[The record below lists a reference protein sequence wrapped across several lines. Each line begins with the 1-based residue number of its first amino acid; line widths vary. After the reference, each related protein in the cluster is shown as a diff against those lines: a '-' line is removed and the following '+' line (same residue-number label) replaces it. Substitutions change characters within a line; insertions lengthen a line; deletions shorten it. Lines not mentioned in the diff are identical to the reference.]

1 MDPTTKDKRDR
12 IGRIQE
18 VHPYA
23 TETQVRAILV
33 AHYGKVSRDPT
44 TGGPDGIQVQM
55 EALVDVVCRMN
66 EYDFKN
72 HLARTAEQF
81 EVTWDE
87 MTDLMEDD
95 DK

>member
-1 MDPTTKDKRDR
+1 MAPSTKDKRDR
-12 IGRIQE
+12 IVRIQE

-33 AHYGKVSRDPT
+33 THYEKVSMDPT
-44 TGGPDGIQVQM
+44 TGGPDGVQVQM
-55 EALVDVVCRMN
+55 EALVDVVCRMT
-66 EYDFKN
+66 EHDFKN

-81 EVTWDE
+81 EVSWDE
-87 MTDLMEDD
+87 MEDLMEYD

>member
-1 MDPTTKDKRDR
+1 MSTTKDKRDR
-12 IGRIQE
+12 IARIQE
-18 VHPYA
+18 AHPDA

-33 AHYGKVSRDPT
+33 AHYAKVSRDPT
-44 TGGPDGIQVQM
+44 TRGPDGIQIQM
-55 EALVDVVCRMN
+55 ECLVDVLCRMT
-66 EYDFKN
+66 EHDFKN

-87 MTDLMEDD
+87 MTDLMEYD